1 MVWSRAD
8 HDSALC
14 RSAFGGEGERAPQL
28 FDRSTPA
35 HARFARMHSDETSG
49 SRRIRARLLSR
60 GATGGVLAIPLLL
73 TLACSGSL
81 YKVKPVAELARLPDN
96 AAAANLGSLSVRA
109 APLLNDEESQELF
122 ESNLHLAGLLPVR
135 VEIVHNSGEAIE
147 LRKVRFHLHD
157 NSGTDWKPI
166 SFKQAIARILKANGV
181 TLYNPNFRKTFEK
194 EFRAYELDLKAPL
207 TGGERRRQGFV
218 IFLSPKKQPVA
229 SPHGLVLT
237 IEGLSQ
243 PAALNLN

>member
-1 MVWSRAD
+1 
-8 HDSALC
+8 
-14 RSAFGGEGERAPQL
+14 
-28 FDRSTPA
+28 
-35 HARFARMHSDETSG
+35 MHSDNTTG
-49 SRRIRARLLSR
+49 STRSRALLLRLVT
-60 GATGGVLAIPLLL
+60 GATLAASLLL

-96 AAAANLGSLSVRA
+96 AATANLGQVSFRA
-109 APLLNDEESQELF
+109 APLLTDEESQELF

-157 NSGTDWKPI
+157 NEGAEWKPI
-166 SFKQAIARILKANGV
+166 SSKQAIARILKANGV
-181 TLYNPNFRKTFEK
+181 SLYNPNSRKTFEK
-194 EFRAYELDLKAPL
+194 EFRAYDLDLKEPL
-207 TGGERRRQGFV
+207 THAEGRRQGFV

-243 PAALNLN
+243 PASLNLN